1 MRLHTI
7 RIAAA
12 IAVIALA
19 ACAAIQQQ
27 KKMAAQ
33 PDVAEFHNL
42 RVLPQNITHDELIAT
57 MRGFAKALN
66 VKCDHCHV
74 MNPPGSKEQFDFTS
88 DAKPEKSAARVM
100 IRMTQAVNADYIA
113 HLNPAPNQH
122 VACMTCHR
130 GHTVPDV
137 NAGPPQAAPEP
148 SSE

>member
-1 MRLHTI
+1 MRLHPI
-7 RIAAA
+7 RIAAVA
-12 IAVIALA
+12 AALVALA

-27 KKMAAQ
+27 KQSAPH

-57 MRGFAKALN
+57 MRGFTKALN

-88 DAKPEKSAARVM
+88 DAKPEKNAARTM
-100 IRMTQAVNADYIA
+100 IRMTQLVNSDYVA
-113 HLNPAPNQH
+113 RLNPAPNQH
-122 VACMTCHR
+122 VTCMTCHR

-137 NAGPPQAAPEP
+137 NAGPPAEP
-148 SSE
+148 PS